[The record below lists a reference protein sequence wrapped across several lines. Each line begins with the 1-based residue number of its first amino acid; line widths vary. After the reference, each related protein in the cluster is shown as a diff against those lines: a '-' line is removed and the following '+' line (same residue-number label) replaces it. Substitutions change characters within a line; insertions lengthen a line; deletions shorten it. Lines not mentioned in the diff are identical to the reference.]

1 MWLFMLGK
9 GNYMRNWNL
18 RLKVFILNV
27 NLIMQV
33 CCLQKILSL
42 FITVFELLII
52 FKKKYFLILIFKRHQ
67 FAALVNVM
75 FYSHTVEHH
84 INYTHNVLSVFT
96 LTPLVNFFH
105 RFQLNV
111 LYFLDPGEFLY
122 QFIPSFLI
130 SISISIILL
139 SLPLLSLPL
148 LSHFP

>member
-52 FKKKYFLILIFKRHQ
+52 FKKKQFLILIFKRHQ
-67 FAALVNVM
+67 FAALI
-75 FYSHTVEHH
+75 YSHTVEHH

-139 SLPLLSLPL
+139 SLPLLS
-148 LSHFP
+148 HFP

>member
-67 FAALVNVM
+67 FAALI
-75 FYSHTVEHH
+75 YSHTVEHH

-139 SLPLLSLPL
+139 SLPLLS
-148 LSHFP
+148 HFP